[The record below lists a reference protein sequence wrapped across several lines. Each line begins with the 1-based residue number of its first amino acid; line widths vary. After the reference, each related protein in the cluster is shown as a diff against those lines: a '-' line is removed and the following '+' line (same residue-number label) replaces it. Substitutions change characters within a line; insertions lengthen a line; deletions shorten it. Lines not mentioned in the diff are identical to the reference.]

1 MYNSFLYDFIHG
13 LKNLKKK
20 KPTKTINIQSKLHE
34 IEHNTTPPPPQCNL
48 EIFYNFDD
56 EKIKQ
61 LESNST

>member
-1 MYNSFLYDFIHG
+1 M
-13 LKNLKKK
+13 
-20 KPTKTINIQSKLHE
+20 KL
-34 IEHNTTPPPPQCNL
+34 NPPPPKCNL

>member
-20 KPTKTINIQSKLHE
+20 PTKTINIQSKLHE
-34 IEHNTTPPPPQCNL
+34 IDPPPQCNL